1 MALVLICIF
10 ITVEVEDK
18 MNYLAAEVTGAELVR
33 SGLTN
38 MLVGLFVVF
47 AVLTFL
53 TLIISAFKLLNKVG
67 TAEEQ
72 PPKAAPAKAP
82 VPGVASA
89 ADFSAPVPAGP
100 GKMAAAKV
108 AFQDEIDGETAAVI
122 LAAVAQE
129 LGGNFKVTSIKKS
142 K

>member
-1 MALVLICIF
+1 MVL
-10 ITVEVEDK
+10 
-18 MNYLAAEVTGAELVR
+18 LAAELSGGELV
-33 SGLTN
+33 SQGLTN

-53 TLIISAFKLLNKVG
+53 TLIISAFKLLDKVG

-72 PPKAAPAKAP
+72 APKAAPAAAP
-82 VPGVASA
+82 APGVATA
-89 ADFSAPVPAGP
+89 ANFSAPVPAGP
-100 GKMAAAKV
+100 GTMTSAKV
-108 AFQDEIDGETAAVI
+108 SFGDEIDGETAAVI

-129 LGGNFKVTSIKKS
+129 CGGNFKVTSIKKS